1 MAKHKGIFTSISRT
15 KNGKLM
21 LDNQALRHYNKTNIN
36 GDLKMKDI
44 LQDVVAH
51 THALGFLSLVKVS
64 NEEGT
69 SIDSMAEDRSVILT
83 GTTASPVAEFK
94 GTFGMPNLD
103 KLALHLKNPEYK
115 DNAKIDV
122 VEAER
127 NGDTIPTH
135 IHFENAAGDFE
146 NDYRFMNKAIIE
158 EKLKTVKFK
167 GATWEVSVQPSMAS
181 IARMKLMSAAHSEE
195 PTFNVKTRDGN
206 LVFSFGDASTHAG
219 EFVFQH
225 GIEGTL
231 AHTWSWPVAQVQAIL
246 NLDGDA
252 TMSISDQGAMKIS
265 INSGMATYDYIL
277 PAQSK

>member
-1 MAKHKGIFTSISRT
+1 
-15 KNGKLM
+15 
-21 LDNQALRHYNKTNIN
+21 
-36 GDLKMKDI
+36 MKDI

-69 SIDSMAEDRSVILT
+69 HIDAMAEDRSVILSAQ
-83 GTTASPVAEFK
+83 TASPVAEFK

-103 KLALHLKNPEYK
+103 KLNLHLKNPEYQK
-115 DNAKIDV
+115 DAKIDV

-127 NGDTIPTH
+127 NGETIPTH
-135 IHFENAAGDFE
+135 IHFENATGDFE

-167 GATWEVSVQPSMAS
+167 GATWDVTVQPSVAS
-181 IARMKLMSAAHSEE
+181 IARMKLMSAAHAEE
-195 PTFNVKTRDGN
+195 PTFNVKTVDGS
-206 LVFSFGDASTHAG
+206 LVFAFGDASTHAG

-225 GIEGTL
+225 GVEGSL
-231 AHTWSWPVAQVQAIL
+231 QHTWSWPVAQVQAIL

-265 INSGMATYDYIL
+265 VNSGMATYDYIL

>member
-1 MAKHKGIFTSISRT
+1 
-15 KNGKLM
+15 
-21 LDNQALRHYNKTNIN
+21 
-36 GDLKMKDI
+36 MKDI

-51 THALGFLSLVKVS
+51 THALGFLALVKVS
-64 NEEGT
+64 NDNGT
-69 SIDSMAEDRSVILT
+69 QIDSMAEDRSVILSGET
-83 GTTASPVAEFK
+83 HSSVSEFV

-122 VEAER
+122 VQSER
-127 NGDTIPTH
+127 NGETVPTH
-135 IHFENAAGDFE
+135 IHFENAAGDFQ

-167 GATWEVSVQPSMAS
+167 GAAWNVEFQPSMAS

-195 PTFNVKTRDGN
+195 PTFNVSTKNEN
-206 LVFSFGDASTHAG
+206 LTFSFGDASTHAG

-231 AHTWSWPVAQVQAIL
+231 SHTWSWPVAQVQAIL

-265 INSGMATYDYIL
+265 VNSGMATYDYIL

>member
-1 MAKHKGIFTSISRT
+1 
-15 KNGKLM
+15 
-21 LDNQALRHYNKTNIN
+21 
-36 GDLKMKDI
+36 MKDI

-51 THALGFLSLVKVS
+51 THALGFLAIVKVS
-64 NEEGT
+64 NDNST
-69 SIDSMAEDRSVILT
+69 AIDSMAEDRSVIL
-83 GTTASPVAEFK
+83 SAETHNKVNEFT

-103 KLALHLKNPEYK
+103 KLALHLKNPEYQ
-115 DNAKIDV
+115 DNAKIQV
-122 VEAER
+122 VQAER
-127 NGDTIPTH
+127 NGETIPTH

-167 GATWEVSVQPSMAS
+167 GAAWAVEFTPSMAS

-195 PTFNVKTRDGN
+195 PTFNVRTTDGN

-225 GIEGTL
+225 GVEGTL
-231 AHTWSWPVAQVQAIL
+231 SHTWSWPVAQVQAIL
-246 NLDGDA
+246 GLDGDA

-265 INSGMATYDYIL
+265 LNSGMATYDYIL

>member
-1 MAKHKGIFTSISRT
+1 
-15 KNGKLM
+15 
-21 LDNQALRHYNKTNIN
+21 
-36 GDLKMKDI
+36 MKDI

-64 NEEGT
+64 SEDST
-69 SIDSMAEDRSVILT
+69 AIDSMADDRSVILSGST
-83 GTTASPVAEFK
+83 HNSVSEFV

-115 DNAKIDV
+115 KDAKIDV
-122 VEAER
+122 VQAER
-127 NGDTIPTH
+127 NGETIPTH
-135 IHFENAAGDFE
+135 IHFENTAGDFQ
-146 NDYRFMNKAIIE
+146 NDYRFMNKQIIE

-167 GATWEVSVQPSMAS
+167 GAQWNVEFQPSVAS

-195 PTFNVKTRDGN
+195 PTFNVTTKDGS

-225 GIEGTL
+225 GVEGAL
-231 AHTWSWPVAQVQAIL
+231 QHTWSWPVAQVQSIL
-246 NLDGDA
+246 GLDGDL
-252 TMSISDQGAMKIS
+252 TMSISDQGAMMIS
-265 INSGMATYDYIL
+265 VDSGMAKYDYIL

>member
-1 MAKHKGIFTSISRT
+1 
-15 KNGKLM
+15 
-21 LDNQALRHYNKTNIN
+21 
-36 GDLKMKDI
+36 MKDI
-44 LQDVVAH
+44 LQDIVAH
-51 THALGFLSLVKVS
+51 THALGFLSLVKITTD
-64 NEEGT
+64 EGT
-69 SIDSMAEDRSVILT
+69 AIDSMAEDRSVILSA
-83 GTTASPVAEFK
+83 GTHAPVSEFK

-103 KLALHLKNPEYK
+103 KLALHLKNPEYQK
-115 DNAKIDV
+115 DAKIDV

-127 NGDTIPTH
+127 NGETVPTH
-135 IHFENAAGDFE
+135 IHFENAAGDFQ

-167 GATWEVSVQPSMAS
+167 GAQWNVTFSPSMAS

-195 PTFNVKTRDGN
+195 PTFNVKTVDGN

-219 EFVFQH
+219 EFVFEA
-225 GIEGTL
+225 GVEGTL

-246 NLDGDA
+246 NLDGDL

-265 INSGMATYDYIL
+265 VNSGMATYDYIL

>member
-1 MAKHKGIFTSISRT
+1 
-15 KNGKLM
+15 
-21 LDNQALRHYNKTNIN
+21 
-36 GDLKMKDI
+36 MKDI
-44 LQDVVAH
+44 LQDIVAH
-51 THALGFLSLVKVS
+51 THSLGFLALVKVS
-64 NEEGT
+64 NDEAT
-69 SIDSMAEDRSVILT
+69 AIDSMAEDRSVILSAAT
-83 GTTASPVAEFK
+83 HAPVAEFT

-103 KLALHLKNPEYK
+103 KLALHLKNPEYQK
-115 DNAKIDV
+115 DAKIDV
-122 VEAER
+122 VQAER
-127 NGDTIPTH
+127 NGETIPTL

-167 GATWEVSVQPSMAS
+167 GASWAVTFQPSMAS
-181 IARMKLMSAAHSEE
+181 IARMKLMSAAHTEE
-195 PTFNVKTRDGN
+195 PTFNVKTTDSN

-246 NLDGDA
+246 GLDGDA
-252 TMSISDQGAMKIS
+252 TMSISDQGAMMIS
-265 INSGMATYDYIL
+265 VDSGMAKYDYIL

>member
-1 MAKHKGIFTSISRT
+1 
-15 KNGKLM
+15 
-21 LDNQALRHYNKTNIN
+21 
-36 GDLKMKDI
+36 MKDI

-51 THALGFLSLVKVS
+51 THALGFLSLVKVTGG
-64 NEEGT
+64 NET
-69 SIDSMAEDRSVILT
+69 VIDSMAEDRSVILNAT
-83 GTTASPVAEFK
+83 STHGVAD

-115 DNAKIDV
+115 DNAKIDIV
-122 VEAER
+122 KADR
-127 NGDTIPTH
+127 NGETIPTH

-167 GATWEVSVQPSMAS
+167 GAAWNVEIAPTQAA

-195 PTFNVKTRDGN
+195 PTFNVTTKDSN
-206 LVFSFGDASTHAG
+206 LIFSFGDASTHAG

-225 GIEGTL
+225 SVEGAL
-231 AHTWSWPVAQVQAIL
+231 QHTWSWPVAQVQSIL
-246 NLDGDA
+246 SLDGDL
-252 TMSISDQGAMKIS
+252 TMSISDQGAMKITV
-265 INSGMATYDYIL
+265 NSGIATYDYIL